1 MKEEEKKIMNQMLV
15 GLFNKILTIE
25 ERALKAGNHGILSIS
40 EVHVLEAI
48 GSEGDLT
55 MAMIAEKLS
64 VTPGSLTVSV
74 NTLVKKGYVVR
85 KKDPIDRRIAHLHLT
100 SLGHDALEEHD
111 LFHKAMIDYAL
122 TDLSAE
128 ESKIFVK
135 ALQKVTNYFS
145 KQLNEEKENL

>member
-15 GLFNKILTIE
+15 GLFNNILTIE

-48 GSEGDLT
+48 ASEGDLT

-74 NTLVKKGYVVR
+74 NTLVKKG
-85 KKDPIDRRIAHLHLT
+85 
-100 SLGHDALEEHD
+100 
-111 LFHKAMIDYAL
+111 
-122 TDLSAE
+122 
-128 ESKIFVK
+128 
-135 ALQKVTNYFS
+135 
-145 KQLNEEKENL
+145 